1 MKLILASTS
10 PRRAQILHDAGF
22 SFVVASSAV
31 DETPFPG
38 ESPSDHVQR
47 LANAKAEL
55 AAARAVGPAIVL
67 AADTVV
73 TLEGRIF
80 GKPRSTDDA
89 RHMLEN
95 LSGRTH
101 AVLTGVTLIRLPD
114 AERRSF
120 VESTL
125 VHFAQLPD
133 EEITRYLA
141 TEEPRD
147 KAGAYAIQGRAGRYI
162 PRIEGDYFN
171 VVGLPVAHVA
181 QALADLGWS
190 ED

>member
-1 MKLILASTS
+1 MKLILASAS
-10 PRRAQILHDAGF
+10 PRRAEILHDAGF
-22 SFVVASSAV
+22 SFIVASSAV
-31 DETPFPG
+31 DETPFPS
-38 ESPSDHVQR
+38 ESPTKHVQR
-47 LANAKAEL
+47 LADAKAEL
-55 AAARAVGPAIVL
+55 VAARSTGPAIVL

-73 TLEGRIF
+73 TLEDRIF

-89 RHMLEN
+89 RHMLEK

-120 VESTL
+120 VEITL
-125 VHFAQLPD
+125 VHFSQLSP

-141 TEEPRD
+141 KEESHD

-162 PRIEGDYFN
+162 PRIEGCYFN
-171 VVGLPVAHVA
+171 VVGLPLAHVT